1 LSEARQNVKMRG
13 STLFKIL
20 SSAAQTQLL
29 WPAEGTPSQV
39 PRVPSVLFTPAQI
52 NIAPLCFAGT
62 KSLPLWCFNHSLLAV
77 HCYYAYDLLEP
88 KHNGTC
94 TVYPSLDGSD
104 DVPAI
109 IDAFR
114 FCGKNGTINFL
125 NETYSIQ
132 SVMNTTGLEN
142 CVIDLKGTLLVR
154 SFSTQNVHWLINVVE
169 HRHRLLARKFY
180 ARGISKPVNGMDFGR
195 TQYYF
200 PWPRIR
206 HTKWQRSSVV

>member
-1 LSEARQNVKMRG
+1 LSEARQNLKMRG

-20 SSAAQTQLL
+20 SSAAQSQLL
-29 WPAEGTPSQV
+29 WPAESTPV
-39 PRVPSVLFTPAQI
+39 KFPEFPPVLFTPAQI
-52 NIAPLCFAGT
+52 NMAPLCFAGT
-62 KSLPLWCFNHSLLAV
+62 KSLPLWCFNYSLLAV

-142 CVIDLKGTLLVR
+142 CVIDLRGTLLVR
-154 SFSTQNVHWLINVVE
+154 SFVLHSKCSLANQCSGVPTSTTGSQILCPWDIKTSQ
-169 HRHRLLARKFY
+169 RHGFWEDTILLSKAMDTAR
-180 ARGISKPVNGMDFGR
+180 
-195 TQYYF
+195 
-200 PWPRIR
+200 
-206 HTKWQRSSVV
+206 